1 MNNVIVEVIGARNDY
16 KVQFETWEDAEKYCD
31 ENKYYFNNASVFIT
45 QGDRCKAFDY
55 RNLIIYKDA
64 KGMNIQPT
72 TDYMKSI
79 LRRPLNRIYCPECN
93 RILCPAT
100 DKCICGQN
108 IKWVG

>member
-55 RNLIIYKDA
+55 RNFK
-64 KGMNIQPT
+64 Q
-72 TDYMKSI
+72 
-79 LRRPLNRIYCPECN
+79 E
-93 RILCPAT
+93 
-100 DKCICGQN
+100 
-108 IKWVG
+108 IKKWKI